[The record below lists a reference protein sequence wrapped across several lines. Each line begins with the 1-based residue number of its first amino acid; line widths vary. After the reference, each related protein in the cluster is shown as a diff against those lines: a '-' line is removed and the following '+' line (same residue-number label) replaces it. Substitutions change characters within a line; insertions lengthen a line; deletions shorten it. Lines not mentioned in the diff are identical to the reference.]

1 MYSIKTGE
9 NTLKFDDIVV
19 NKREFHA
26 SKEPIAL
33 DIVNIN
39 QILIS
44 DKFKHN
50 EKGFKYFIGHKED
63 DIKLKTY

>member
-1 MYSIKTGE
+1 MYSIKTGA
-9 NTLKFDDIVV
+9 NTLKFGDIVV

-44 DKFKHN
+44 DQFKHN
-50 EKGFKYFIGHKED
+50 DEDFKYFIGHKED